1 MQREAQG
8 LHGYHYHGQRYKG
21 QSVTETRRKLE
32 EYYTDLL

>member
-8 LHGYHYHGQRYKG
+8 LNGYHYHGQRYKG
-21 QSVTETRRKLE
+21 QSVTEFE